1 MTLTQRRAIPYLDIR
16 IFVFQSRTNPGQS
29 VMDARPRRLTLAS
42 LLLGCGL
49 AMLAAC
55 SVAPLPELKPPVP
68 DAWRN
73 APAGV
78 APPRADLRGWWQALG
93 DAQLDALVDRA
104 LQANL
109 DVAQAAERVQAA
121 RILNRHAHDPY
132 LPSLHGR
139 TNDQIDPDTTASYF
153 VAGFDA
159 LWELPL
165 FGAWQS
171 SQRQAQGQLDG
182 AHAALRGAQVTL
194 VAEVTRRWVELRS
207 AQQQE
212 RLLTGI
218 RDALQEKLQLVQVRA
233 DLKLSPPLEVARAKA
248 ELARAEAA
256 LAEPRQ
262 AINSSA
268 QQLAVLTGQNEPDP
282 AWLQPGP
289 QPKLGSWQLTTAPA
303 DMLRARPEIAS
314 AEADVLRAAGELGL
328 SRADIYPHI
337 GLGASLQWSA
347 NIASNHRVHT
357 GEAIFSYGPL
367 IDIPLFDWGQR
378 VAAAHAKDHELKAA
392 VLAYR
397 QAVLQG
403 VAEAE
408 IAMGDL
414 EQLRGRE
421 EATQQAAQA
430 LQATTEALRKREGL
444 RLASRLDIQDG
455 LIENHR
461 AQLDLV
467 SAIAARDLAYVAL
480 YKALGGAPMP
490 EPASPRSTD

>member
-1 MTLTQRRAIPYLDIR
+1 
-16 IFVFQSRTNPGQS
+16 
-29 VMDARPRRLTLAS
+29 MDARPRPHLLAS
-42 LLLGCGL
+42 LLLGWGL
-49 AMLAAC
+49 VTLAGC

-78 APPRADLRGWWQALG
+78 APPAADLRGWWQALG
-93 DAQLDALVDRA
+93 DPALDALVDRA

-132 LPSLHGR
+132 LPALHGR

-171 SQRQAQGQLDG
+171 SKRVAEGQLHG
-182 AHAALRGAQVTL
+182 ADAALRGAQVTL
-194 VAEVTRRWVELRS
+194 VAEVTRRWIELRS

-212 RLLTGI
+212 LLLTGI
-218 RDALQEKLQLVQVRA
+218 HDALQEKVRLVQVREG
-233 DLKLSPPLEVARAKA
+233 LKLAPPLEVAKAQA

-262 AINSSA
+262 TINSTA
-268 QQLAVLTGQNEPDP
+268 QQLAVLLGQNEPDP
-282 AWLQPGP
+282 AWLQAGP
-289 QPKLGSWQLTTAPA
+289 QPKLGNWQLTTAPA

-314 AEADVLRAAGELGL
+314 AEAEVLRAAGELGL
-328 SRADIYPHI
+328 SRADIWPHI

-347 NIASNHRVHT
+347 NIASNYRVHT

-421 EATQQAAQA
+421 QATVQAAQA
-430 LQATTEALRKREGL
+430 VQTTMDALNKRAELNLG
-444 RLASRLDIQDG
+444 SHLDVQDG
-455 LIENHR
+455 LIENRR
-461 AQLDLV
+461 AQLEV
-467 SAIAARDLAYVAL
+467 ISAIAARDLAYVSL
-480 YKALGGAPMP
+480 YKALGGASMP
-490 EPASPRSTD
+490 ADAAPPRSTE

>member
-1 MTLTQRRAIPYLDIR
+1 M
-16 IFVFQSRTNPGQS
+16 FQSRTNPGQS
-29 VMDARPRRLTLAS
+29 VMDARPRLSLLAS

-49 AMLAAC
+49 ATLAGC

-68 DAWRN
+68 DTWRN

-78 APPRADLRGWWQALG
+78 APPSADLRGWWQALG
-93 DAQLDALVDRA
+93 DDQLDALIQRA

-171 SQRQAQGQLDG
+171 SKRVAQGQLDG

-194 VAEVTRRWVELRS
+194 VAEVTRRWIELRS

-212 RLLTGI
+212 LLLASI
-218 RDALQEKLQLVQVRA
+218 HDALQEKLRLVQVRA
-233 DLKLSPPLEVARAKA
+233 DLKLAAPLEVAKVQA

-262 AINSSA
+262 AIISSA
-268 QQLAVLTGQNEPDP
+268 QQLAVLLGQDEPDP
-282 AWLQPGP
+282 SWLQPGP

-314 AEADVLRAAGELGL
+314 AEAEVLRAAGELGM

-347 NIASNHRVHT
+347 NIVSNYRVHT

-367 IDIPLFDWGQR
+367 IDVPLFDWGQR
-378 VAAAHAKDHELKAA
+378 VAAAHAKDHALKAA
-392 VLAYR
+392 VFAYR

-421 EATQQAAQA
+421 EATAQAAQA
-430 LQATTEALRKREGL
+430 VQATVDALNKRAAL
-444 RLASRLDIQDG
+444 NLSSHLDVQDG
-455 LIENHR
+455 LVESRR
-461 AQLDLV
+461 AQLEV
-467 SAIAARDLAYVAL
+467 ISAVAARDLAYVSL

-490 EPASPRSTD
+490 PNAPARSTQ